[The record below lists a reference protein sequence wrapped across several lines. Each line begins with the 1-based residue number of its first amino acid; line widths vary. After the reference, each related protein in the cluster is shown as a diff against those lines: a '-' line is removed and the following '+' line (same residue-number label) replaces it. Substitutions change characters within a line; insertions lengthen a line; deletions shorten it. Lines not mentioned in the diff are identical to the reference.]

1 MLSKTGHLSEVERK
15 NEIGGFT
22 GPNELEVG
30 EVVEGKLGKVSVEG
44 N

>member
-15 NEIGGFT
+15 DEIGGFT
-22 GPNELEVG
+22 GPDKLEVS
-30 EVVEGKLGKVSVEG
+30 EVVEGKLGEVSVEG